1 MDLYLNL
8 HSTDL
13 GDSNNESTYMA
24 SKVLENMLSEWR
36 TNIDDRC
43 LSLFAE
49 DILLKLIMNT
59 PNHAEQEHV
68 VASDI
73 IESITRLLSNT
84 QDLAL
89 LQDILRLLMNM
100 IDQSWE

>member
-1 MDLYLNL
+1 M
-8 HSTDL
+8 H
-13 GDSNNESTYMA
+13 
-24 SKVLENMLSEWR
+24 
-36 TNIDDRC
+36 
-43 LSLFAE
+43 
-49 DILLKLIMNT
+49 T

-84 QDLAL
+84 QDLTL

-100 IDQSWE
+100 IDQS